1 MIAKDEAGYFIR
13 NWPELRDHMRH
24 MVRRDPACQAIK
36 TTRETRSLQT
46 SSAQLF
52 GEMDGIE

>member
-13 NWPELRDHMRH
+13 NWPELRDHMLH